1 MKRIILCMALS
12 VISLAIA
19 IGSFLTQDVAAYK
32 HWIFENVP
40 RAAEKFDRHMH
51 KGPDEKRPP
60 MKEKKHEA
68 PPAPNAERKAPTE
81 AKE

>member
-12 VISLAIA
+12 VVFLAIA

-40 RAAEKFDRHMH
+40 RAAEKFDRRMH
-51 KGPDEKRPP
+51 KVPGENRPPIKEKR
-60 MKEKKHEA
+60 HEV
-68 PPAPNAERKAPTE
+68 PPAPNAERKAPVE
-81 AKE
+81 NKQ